1 MKILVVSSIW
11 PHSQHSMRAANIV
24 ICEMILALAKAS
36 DITVGLLVV
45 EKGAT
50 TKNDENVVK
59 GIAALRAAGV
69 EIIDSII
76 IPASYVKRSRWK
88 RVLAPSLV
96 DWYPEYING
105 SLIEKS
111 VNTWG
116 ADSIIIPWSEWLT
129 HACSDMAVTKF
140 AYYGN
145 PDPKAARTQLRLK
158 YRSGE
163 IDWFRK
169 FIEDKLVDRFEN
181 IHIKTIKKY
190 QFLGDVAQNDAEYY
204 QKHGHNN
211 AFYIQNIWMKA
222 TASFLSNKHATDTP
236 VKIIGSIGK
245 LGGTANTLGIEYL
258 GKELLPALDQAMKDI
273 PFEVHILGSG
283 TPHAISSG
291 TFNHPNVVWRGFVEN
306 IDEEISTCDIFL
318 CTNNATEYKVGHTR
332 YLHAWSLSAPVVA
345 HQDASL
351 SMPEIEHGVNAM
363 LGANATEI
371 AQHIRSLT
379 DSKKLRDQI
388 KVGGYQTFNSHFTA
402 NKVVERIISRL
413 KAYSR

>member
-1 MKILVVSSIW
+1 ML
-11 PHSQHSMRAANIV
+11 
-24 ICEMILALAKAS
+24 LALAKAS

-45 EKGAT
+45 EKEAS

-59 GIAALRAAGV
+59 GITALGAAGV

-111 VNTWG
+111 VNAWG

-163 IDWFRK
+163 IGWLRK
-169 FIEDKLVDRFEN
+169 FVEDKLVDRFEY
-181 IHIKTIKKY
+181 IHIQTIKKY
-190 QFLGDVAQNDAEYY
+190 EFLGNVAQNDAEYY
-204 QKHGHNN
+204 QKNGHKN
-211 AFYIQNIWMKA
+211 AFYIQNIWMK
-222 TASFLSNKHATDTP
+222 SVSNFLSDNALKDRS

-258 GKELLPALDQAMKDI
+258 GKELLPALVDTMKGL

-283 TPHAISSG
+283 TPHSISAG
-291 TFNHPNVVWRGFVEN
+291 TLNHPNVVWRGFVEN
-306 IDEEISTCDIFL
+306 IDDEISSCDIFL

-345 HQDASL
+345 HQDSSL

-371 AQHIRSLT
+371 ARHIRSLT
-379 DSKKLRDQI
+379 DNRKLRDQI
-388 KVGGYQTFNSHFTA
+388 KVGGCRTFNSEFTA